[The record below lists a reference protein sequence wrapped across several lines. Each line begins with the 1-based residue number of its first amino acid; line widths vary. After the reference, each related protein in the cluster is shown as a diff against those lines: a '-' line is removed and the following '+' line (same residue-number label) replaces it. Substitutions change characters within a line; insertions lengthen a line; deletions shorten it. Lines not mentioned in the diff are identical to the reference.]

1 MCKTFGVKIRENP
14 KISRKT
20 KTALQQPQTPINKED
35 AAISCVILSN
45 FK

>member
-14 KISRKT
+14 KISRNT

-35 AAISCVILSN
+35 VALISVILSN